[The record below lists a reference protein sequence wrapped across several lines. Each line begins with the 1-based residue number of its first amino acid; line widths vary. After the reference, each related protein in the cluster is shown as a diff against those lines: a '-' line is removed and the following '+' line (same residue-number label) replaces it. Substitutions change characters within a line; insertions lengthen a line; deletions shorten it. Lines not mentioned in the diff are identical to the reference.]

1 MAGFCSLGFVVV
13 VDVGFDLSVLDEA
26 LVVEAAFGSLLLFD
40 LAVVFEAVVAAD
52 LVVDAED
59 CVGGGGDGT
68 DVASFSFLPFGS
80 LLLPLLL
87 PLLLLFVVVDKLCT
101 FVVDSLEASL
111 FRLFKEDG
119 FVSLVAAAAAAPPVV
134 VSAAFVA
141 VGLALAARLLLETG
155 GGDDDDEDDEVVDEL
170 EAEDE

>member
-87 PLLLLFVVVDKLCT
+87 LLLVVVDKLCT

-119 FVSLVAAAAAAPPVV
+119 FVSLVAAAPPVV